1 MSLGKMSSLTITD
14 IKFLC
19 KCYLPLNL
27 YSRTFQACIKEE
39 EEKKKQPEFRHSIC
53 THLLVNTFI
62 MLDWGALKQLHS
74 TFMNTGSCLV
84 SAFMQC
90 SCFYVICDITVEWM
104 CLFNRQ

>member
-39 EEKKKQPEFRHSIC
+39 EEKKNSQNLG
-53 THLLVNTFI
+53 T
-62 MLDWGALKQLHS
+62 
-74 TFMNTGSCLV
+74 
-84 SAFMQC
+84 AFVLI
-90 SCFYVICDITVEWM
+90 SWLTYS
-104 CLFNRQ
+104 